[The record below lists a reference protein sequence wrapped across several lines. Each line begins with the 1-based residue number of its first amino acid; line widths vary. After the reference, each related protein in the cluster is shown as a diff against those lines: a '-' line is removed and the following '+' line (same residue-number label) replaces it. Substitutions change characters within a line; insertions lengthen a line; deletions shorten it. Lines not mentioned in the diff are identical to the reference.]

1 MNILGYELAEPM
13 ETGLN
18 TIIYR
23 GYNATDGTTAI
34 FKVLASPA
42 PTIEDLIKFRNEY
55 EICKNLDIPGI
66 VKPLALTD
74 YQNSLA
80 LVLEDFGGQSLK
92 KSMDEKPLTL
102 AEFLHLGIQLTTSL
116 GKLHQHQIVHK
127 DIKPQNLILNPGTG
141 EIKITDF
148 SIAMRLSSETSWSQE
163 TVLEGTLS
171 YMSPEQTGRMN
182 RAVDYRTDFY
192 SLGVTFY
199 EMLTGRLPFEAVD
212 ALELI
217 YCHIAKV
224 AVSPNQINPQIPQAV
239 ADIVMKLMAK
249 TAEDRYQT
257 SQGLLFDLETCLTQL
272 EAKGTIE
279 VFPVGER
286 DRASQLLIP
295 QKLYGREQEVETL
308 MATFH
313 RVAQGSREMMLVSG
327 YSGIGKSALVAE
339 VHKPIVG
346 ARGYFISGKY
356 DQYKRNIPYAGL
368 IQAFSELIDRLL
380 TESPDRITFWQQQL
394 TQALGSNG
402 QAIVE
407 VIPKV
412 EAIIG
417 PQPPIAELGPI
428 ESQNRFNRVFQQFL
442 QIFCKK
448 EHPLV
453 IFLDDLQ
460 WADTASLH
468 LIYQLINDLDNRYF
482 LLIGAYRDNEV
493 NAVHP
498 LIQTLDSLQ
507 SMGATVNQI
516 VLQPLEK
523 VHVNEL
529 IADTLDEPDRSRPLA
544 ELLYNKTQGNP
555 FFLTQLLKTL
565 WDEKLLSYEFSVGLW
580 QWDIDRILAVGI
592 ADRNVVELMARN
604 IQKLPES
611 TQNILQLAACVGNTF
626 TLEVLAIV
634 SKNSPMATAAYLW
647 SALESGLILPL
658 SSGYKI
664 PLLIGDEGEQSFDPK
679 TGVTLSD
686 LLETQSISYKFL
698 HDRVQ
703 QAAYSLIQEE
713 QKKETHL
720 KIGKLLLHNIP
731 LEEREETIFAL
742 VNQLNYGCDLLE
754 TQAEKDE
761 LAQLNAIAGNKAKVS
776 TAYEAAL
783 RYLKVGIG
791 LLGENS
797 WDSQYELT
805 LSLYVSTLDA
815 EYLNGNFEAAQT
827 LAEMILDHAKAV
839 LDRVKVY
846 EIQMQI
852 YAAQHHINQAIETG
866 LAALNLMGISL
877 TVASKERSQSLQLPD
892 INSIAELPEMT
903 DPNELAVMR
912 ILMNLVAPAL
922 HSSQVE
928 LCFQLVLTALER
940 CLEKGHSAIAA
951 FTYSWYATLLCGSG
965 DIERGYYAAQIS
977 VKLLER
983 FQAKTLKCQ
992 VYNMV
997 FAFVQH
1003 WKQPVKVA
1011 VDALQEGLQSGL
1023 EVGDLEYA
1031 SYCACKYCSYLFL
1044 SGESLETVARKQTPY
1059 IELLHKLKYEIAL
1072 YDGSTWRQLV
1082 ANLQGLAPDQY
1093 RLVGDVFNED
1103 LILPKLKAA
1112 NDGWSLFNVYLA
1124 KTILNFLL
1132 KQRQVA
1138 LTYAT
1143 LADEYS
1149 GSVSGAFT
1157 MAVHNFYYSLVL
1169 LSVYPSASAEEQQ
1182 KYLQQVECNQD
1193 KMKKW
1198 AELGPMNYQHKY
1210 ELVEA
1215 EKARVLGRSLEAM
1228 DAYERAIAGAKENGY
1243 LPEEA
1248 LGYELASNFYRDR
1261 HQDKFAD
1268 TYLTESSA
1276 IYTKWGA
1283 KIKVDQLEAK
1293 YPQLKLLQPAP
1304 SRRGVAIAQMTTATT
1319 FGSSA
1324 ALDLATV
1331 IKASQAISSELQIEK
1346 LVEKLMNILLENA
1359 GAQKGF
1365 LVLAEGENLILAAEV
1380 GLDKKSQGVKLLD
1393 ALDSTADLPWSIIHY
1408 VRRTQNY
1415 MVLNDAIREG
1425 LFTNDRYVSTHQVK
1439 SLLCAPFVNQGKLV
1453 GIVYLENNLTRS
1465 AFTHDRLEVLRL
1477 LSGQAAIS
1485 IDLART
1491 VNQLQDTVAYLNAI
1505 VNNIADGLLV
1515 TDMRDRIS
1523 RLNPALLEMF
1533 GLPATELQGQDCQ
1546 KGLSSELA
1554 SLVSQSREHLAEVL
1568 SAEIPLTNN
1577 RIGKAVATS
1586 IVTESTGEDSDPS
1599 CIGTV
1604 TLIRDITTEKEVDRM
1619 KTDFISTVSH
1629 ELRTPLT
1636 SVVGFAK
1643 IVNKKLQDKIVSAL
1657 GNADQKTQKTLRQV
1671 MDNIE
1676 IIISEGERLTNLI
1689 NDVLDIA
1696 KMEAGKVEWQMQP
1709 ISLSE
1714 LMERAIA
1721 STSSLFQSSQLQV
1734 QVEIQPELP
1743 QVSADRDRLLQVLIN
1758 LISNA
1763 VKFTDTGTVT
1773 LCATQNE
1780 NDEQVVVSIIDTGI
1794 GIPTEFQDTVFE
1806 KFKQV
1811 GDTLTDKPR
1820 GTGLGLPICKQII
1833 EHHGGKIWVE
1843 STPAQGS
1850 NFSFSLPPLGSS
1862 VTPELEKLNLD
1873 SFVKQLKE
1881 RIVTTPERE
1890 TDLVKTILVVDD
1902 DTHIRSLLRQEL
1914 ESCGYQVRE
1923 AKDGMEAI
1931 AEVKS
1936 LKPDLILLD
1945 VMMPQISG
1953 FDVAAVL
1960 KHDPETMDIPII
1972 ILSIIEDKQRGYR
1985 LGIDRYLTK
1994 PIDTEK
2000 LFENIGALL
2009 SKGASKK
2016 NVIVVDE
2023 DAGAVKTLVDV
2034 LEAKGYSV
2042 VEAAT
2047 GQECIEKAMAIRPD
2061 MIVLNSVLS
2070 EHHEIVKTLRFEK
2083 GLENVLFLLLDDDG
2097 SGSLG

>member
-34 FKVLASPA
+34 FKILASPS

-92 KSMDEKPLTL
+92 KSMDRKPLTL
-102 AEFLHLGIQLTTSL
+102 AEFLHLGIQLATSL
-116 GKLHQHQIVHK
+116 GQLHHHQIVHK
-127 DIKPQNLILNPGTG
+127 DIKPQNLIINPRTG

-148 SIAMRLSSETSWSQE
+148 SIAMRLSSESSWSQE

-217 YCHIAKV
+217 YCHIAKI
-224 AVSPNQINPQIPQAV
+224 AVSPHEMNPEIPQAV

-272 EAKGTIE
+272 EARGSIAS
-279 VFPVGER
+279 FAVGER

-295 QKLYGREQEVETL
+295 QKLYGREKEVETL
-308 MATFH
+308 METFH
-313 RVAQGSREMMLVSG
+313 RVAEGSSEMMLVSG

-380 TESPDRITFWQQQL
+380 TENPDRITFWQEQL
-394 TQALGSNG
+394 SKALGSNG

-412 EAIIG
+412 ESIVG
-417 PQPPIAELGPI
+417 PQSSIAELGPI

-442 QIFCKK
+442 QTFCKK
-448 EHPLV
+448 DHPLV

-468 LIYQLINDLDNRYF
+468 LIYQLINDLDQQYF

-498 LIQTLDSLQ
+498 LIQTRDALQ
-507 SMGATVNQI
+507 SMGATVNQM
-516 VLQPLEK
+516 VLQPLEM

-529 IADTLDEPDRSRPLA
+529 IAATLDEPERSRPLA
-544 ELLYNKTQGNP
+544 ELLYHKTQGNP
-555 FFLTQLLKTL
+555 FFLTQLIKTL
-565 WDEKLLSYEFSVGLW
+565 WDEKLLNYEFSGGVW
-580 QWDIDRILAVGI
+580 QWDLDRILAVGI

-611 TQNILQLAACVGNTF
+611 TQTILQLAACVGNTF

-634 SKNSPMATAAYLW
+634 SENSPMATAASLW
-647 SALESGLILPL
+647 SALQSGLILPL

-664 PLLIGDEGEQSFDPK
+664 PLLIGDEGEQFLDK
-679 TGVTLSD
+679 QTGLTLSD
-686 LLETQSISYKFL
+686 LLGTQSISYKFL

-703 QAAYSLIQEE
+703 QAAYSLIQED

-720 KIGKLLLHNIP
+720 KIGKLLLNNIP
-731 LEEREETIFAL
+731 PEEREETIFAL

-754 TQAEKDE
+754 SQGEKDE
-761 LAQLNAIAGNKAKVS
+761 LAQLNAIAGNKAKAS

-791 LLGENS
+791 LLGEDSWNS
-797 WDSQYELT
+797 HYELT
-805 LSLYVSTLDA
+805 LSLYVSTLEA
-815 EYLNGNFEAAQT
+815 EYLNGNFEAART
-827 LAEMILDHAKAV
+827 LGDLILAQAKAV

-846 EIQMQI
+846 EIQMQM
-852 YAAQHHINQAIETG
+852 YAAQHHISLAIETG

-877 TVASKERSQSLQLPD
+877 AVASEERSQSLELPEID
-892 INSIAELPEMT
+892 RIAELPEMT
-903 DPNELAVMR
+903 DPYELAVMR
-912 ILMNLVAPAL
+912 IVMNLVAPAL
-922 HSSQVE
+922 HSSQLE
-928 LCFQLVLTALER
+928 LWFQLVLTALER

-965 DIERGYYAAQIS
+965 DINRGYYAAQIS

-1011 VDALQEGLQSGL
+1011 VEALQEGLQSGL

-1059 IELLHKLKYEIAL
+1059 IELLQKLKYEIAL

-1082 ANLQGLAPDQY
+1082 ANLQGLAPDKY
-1093 RLVGDVFNED
+1093 RLVGEVFNED
-1103 LILPKLKAA
+1103 LILPKLKEA

-1143 LADEYS
+1143 LAAEYS

-1169 LSVYPSASAEEQQ
+1169 LSIYPSAAAADQQ
-1182 KYLQQVECNQD
+1182 KYLHQVECNQD
-1193 KMKKW
+1193 KMRKW

-1215 EKARVLGRSLEAM
+1215 EKARVLGHSLEAI
-1228 DAYERAIAGAKENGY
+1228 DGYERAITGAKENGY

-1248 LGYELASNFYRDR
+1248 LAYELASNFYRHR

-1268 TYLTESSA
+1268 TYLTEAYA

-1283 KIKVDQLEAK
+1283 KIKVEQLEAK
-1293 YPQLKLLQPAP
+1293 YPQLKLRKPAL
-1304 SRRGVAIAQMTTATT
+1304 SRSSTAIAQMTTATT

-1346 LVEKLMNILLENA
+1346 LVEKLMNILIENA

-1365 LVLAEGENLILAAEV
+1365 LVLAEKDKLILAAEV
-1380 GLDKKSQGVKLLD
+1380 GLDKKIQGVKLRFD
-1393 ALDSTADLPWSIIHY
+1393 ALDAKADLPWSIIHY
-1408 VRRTQNY
+1408 VRRTQTNV
-1415 MVLNDAIREG
+1415 VLNDAIREG

-1465 AFTHDRLEVLRL
+1465 AFTRDRLEVLRL

-1523 RLNPALLEMF
+1523 RLNPALLQMF
-1533 GLPATELQGQDCQ
+1533 GLPATELEGRDCQ
-1546 KGLSSELA
+1546 EGLSTELA
-1554 SLVSQSREHLAEVL
+1554 TLVAQSREHLSDVL

-1577 RIGKAVATS
+1577 RVGKAVATS
-1586 IVTESTGEDSDPS
+1586 IVTDSTGEEQGPS

-1604 TLIRDITTEKEVDRM
+1604 TLIRDITAEKEVDRM

-1643 IVNKKLQDKIVSAL
+1643 IVNKKLHDKIVGAL
-1657 GNADQKTQKTLRQV
+1657 ENADNKTQRALQQV

-1721 STSSLFQSSQLQV
+1721 STSSLFQTSQLQV
-1734 QVEIQPELP
+1734 QVEIEPQLP
-1743 QVSADRDRLLQVLIN
+1743 QVSGDRDRLLQVLIN

-1773 LCATQNE
+1773 LRATQNE
-1780 NDEQVVVSIIDTGI
+1780 EQVVVSIIDTGI

-1843 STPAQGS
+1843 STPGQGS
-1850 NFSFSLPPLGSS
+1850 SFSFSLLSLGSS

-1881 RIVTTPERE
+1881 RIVITPQRE
-1890 TDLVKTILVVDD
+1890 TDSVKTILVVDD

-2023 DAGAVKTLVDV
+2023 DAGAIKTLVDV

-2042 VEAAT
+2042 VEATT
-2047 GQECIEKAMAIRPD
+2047 GQECIEKAMAIGPD

-2083 GLENVLFLLLDDDG
+2083 GLENVLFLVLDDDG